1 MRTLKSAIRLTFGF
15 IYMALTT
22 LIFMVIA
29 VLLLPFRVTRVKACN
44 WYGHIAG
51 RGVTWFAGLT
61 PHVKHHERLK
71 SQNPAIFV
79 MNHTSTVDAFLGVW
93 LCPIGACG
101 VFKKEIVRVPFYGQL
116 AWLSGHLLLDRFNKD
131 KAVETLKDAA
141 EFVKKNRLGIW
152 IMPEGTRSKDGRLL
166 PFKKGFVHLA
176 IATGFP
182 VVPVIVHGAHKN
194 WVKGEF
200 LSFTPM
206 DLDVEVLEAIDT
218 SGWREET
225 AGEHADAVRRIFAER
240 LPEDMQP
247 VDAIAPAPATP
258 PGAPANATETSTPAP
273 GPHPSAA

>member
-1 MRTLKSAIRLTFGF
+1 MRTFTSAIRLVFGF

-29 VLLLPFRVTRVKACN
+29 VVLLPFRVARVKACN

-51 RGVTWFAGLT
+51 RGVTWFAGIT

-71 SQNPAIFV
+71 NQNPAIFV
-79 MNHTSTVDAFLGVW
+79 MNHTSTVDAFIGIW

-131 KAVETLKDAA
+131 RAVETLKAA
-141 EFVKKNRLGIW
+141 AAFVKKNQLGIW

-182 VVPVIVHGAHKN
+182 VVPVVVHGAHKN

-206 DLDVEVLEAIDT
+206 DLDIEVLEAIDT
-218 SGWREET
+218 SSWREET
-225 AGEHADAVRRIFAER
+225 AGEHADAVRRIFLEH

-247 VDAIAPAPATP
+247 ATVPGAVATP
-258 PGAPANATETSTPAP
+258 PPAGGAEPVPQATL
-273 GPHPSAA
+273 HSA